1 MVIIITHFGLVGTY
15 DHRKL
20 KTGIP
25 VRSSLLKQLTGGL
38 VVRWVTTSE
47 SPLSYVYV
55 FFWHFECMSR
65 GQCLAFDNPV
75 LGSDVASYKCEGE
88 TQ

>member
-1 MVIIITHFGLVGTY
+1 MFRDCGYALLSVYEIILNSILFLITY

-47 SPLSYVYV
+47 SPLSYVFTV
-55 FFWHFECMSR
+55 FLLYLEPVTW
-65 GQCLAFDNPV
+65 LV
-75 LGSDVASYKCEGE
+75 LG
-88 TQ
+88 TQVS